1 MPEMVSGCLE
11 TENGA
16 AMSDYTHLSF
26 SEREEIA
33 LLLKQGIGI
42 NAIGRAIGRPG
53 STISREVAR
62 NALSEG
68 RYQPTAAHGGYH
80 LRRERLCKLEIDE
93 ELQAYVL
100 ARLSEGWSPQ
110 QVSGRL
116 RLGLEKN
123 LGLISTEAIYSWLY
137 SGCRKGEKL
146 WRLLTRKRPRRGRRA
161 RASKDRIPEKVHISE
176 RPAAA
181 DNREEVGHWE
191 SDLVICARSQP
202 LLVLHERKTRL
213 TLISRLMGKTAAE
226 TVSVLMAMF
235 KRLSPELRGSVT
247 FDNGGEFA
255 RHTILRDMFDLKTY
269 FCDAY
274 ASWQKGGVENANGR
288 IRRWL
293 PRSTDLDEVS
303 DSDIQEIAMT
313 MNTTPRKCLGYRTPI
328 EAMLGALGKSVEI
341 RFG

>member
-1 MPEMVSGCLE
+1 MVSGCLE

-26 SEREEIA
+26 SERKEIT

-68 RYQPTAAHGGYH
+68 RYQRTAAHGSYH
-80 LRRERLCKLEIDE
+80 LRRERLCKLEIDGV
-93 ELQAYVL
+93 LQAYIL

-137 SGCRKGEKL
+137 SGCRKGKKL

-161 RASKDRIPEKVHISE
+161 RAS
-176 RPAAA
+176 
-181 DNREEVGHWE
+181 
-191 SDLVICARSQP
+191 
-202 LLVLHERKTRL
+202 
-213 TLISRLMGKTAAE
+213 
-226 TVSVLMAMF
+226 
-235 KRLSPELRGSVT
+235 
-247 FDNGGEFA
+247 
-255 RHTILRDMFDLKTY
+255 
-269 FCDAY
+269 
-274 ASWQKGGVENANGR
+274 
-288 IRRWL
+288 
-293 PRSTDLDEVS
+293 
-303 DSDIQEIAMT
+303 
-313 MNTTPRKCLGYRTPI
+313 
-328 EAMLGALGKSVEI
+328 
-341 RFG
+341 